1 MRVAIYSGSFNPPA
15 LHHQRIVRELA
26 ERFDRVL
33 VVPSGVRPDKPST
46 DRVGR
51 LYRATMADLAFSGI
65 EKVTVE
71 LFDLE
76 QPSFTRTH
84 ELQKRFEH
92 LGEIWHVVGTNLIE
106 GGRRGDSVIHR
117 VWSDAGAVWREMNF
131 AVVSRHGGGFTTD
144 DLPPKHELL
153 DLDLEGSS
161 AEIRARLF
169 RGESVESLLAPDVHA
184 YIERHQLYHGS
195 VPLSVTS
202 WQIDEPRLLI
212 VADERNP
219 KACEWKERLRRF
231 ACHERPNLIVVIGG
245 DGTMLHA
252 IQEHWRKRLPFF
264 GLNAGHLGFLMN
276 DESSVSEDDFPP
288 SPLILRQMPM
298 IHAESQLETGDVR
311 HDLSFNDVWV
321 ERVTGQT
328 AWFSLAIN
336 GETRFSKMV
345 SDGVLLSTA
354 AGSTAYA
361 LSMGA
366 TPLLAD
372 TAAWL
377 VVGNNVMQP
386 RSWKSAML
394 SLDDTVEITVLD
406 HEKRP
411 VQGYIYG
418 VPIGEVLRMRA
429 SISRVASA
437 ELAFCQDHDMAH
449 KIARLQFPPDESCNR
464 F

>member
-1 MRVAIYSGSFNPPA
+1 MRIAIYSGSFNPPA
-15 LHHQRIVRELA
+15 AHHQRIVRELA
-26 ERFDRVL
+26 KHFDRVV
-33 VVPSGVRPDKPST
+33 VVPSGVRPEKPST
-46 DRVGR
+46 DRVPR
-51 LYRATMADLAFSGI
+51 VYRATMANLAFDGI
-65 EKVTVE
+65 DRTSVD

-76 QPSFTRTH
+76 QNSFTRTH

-106 GGRRGDSVIHR
+106 GGQRGDSVIHR
-117 VWSDAGAVWREMNF
+117 VWAEAQSVWRELNF
-131 AVVSRHGGGFTTD
+131 AVVTRGDGRLAAA
-144 DLPPKHELL
+144 DLPPRHELL
-153 DLDLEGSS
+153 DLKLDGSS

-169 RGESVESLLAPDVHA
+169 GGESVDSLLAPDVQA
-184 YIERHQLYHGS
+184 YIDRHQLYRGS
-195 VPLSVTS
+195 VPLPVTR
-202 WQIDEPRLLI
+202 WIVDEPRLLV
-212 VADERNP
+212 VADNRNT
-219 KACEWKERLRRF
+219 KAHEFAQRLSPYV
-231 ACHERPNLIVVIGG
+231 CHERPNLICVIGG

-264 GLNAGHLGFLMN
+264 GINAGHLGFLMN
-276 DESSVSEDDFPP
+276 DEAIVFAADFP
-288 SPLILRQMPM
+288 STLILRQMPM
-298 IHAESQLETGDVR
+298 IHAESQLEGGDVR

-328 AWFSLAIN
+328 AWFSLSVN
-336 GETRFSKMV
+336 GEPRFSKMV

-372 TAAWL
+372 TPAWL

-386 RSWKSAML
+386 RGWKSAML
-394 SLDDTVEITVLD
+394 SLDDTVEITVLN

-418 VPIGEVLRMRA
+418 VPVGEVRSLRA
-429 SISRVASA
+429 TISRVAAA
-437 ELAFCQDHDMAH
+437 ELAFCEHHDMAH
-449 KIARLQFPPDESCNR
+449 KIARLQFPPDGSQDR
-464 F
+464 L